1 MLQLWQ
7 SRVVSPPS
15 LFFVWRV
22 LAQACP
28 GASRQ
33 GNFFSPFFLFFL
45 SFCRSQ
51 HRKIAGKGNY
61 SVLGKWTQFL

>member
-1 MLQLWQ
+1 LAVAGGLAA
-7 SRVVSPPS
+7 
-15 LFFVWRV
+15 LFIFR
-22 LAQACP
+22 LARPRAKL
-28 GASRQ
+28 ALALRAME
-33 GNFFSPFFLFFL
+33 FFSPFFPL